1 MLPLVLGLGSCGMG
15 APRSA
20 PPSGVDGLVVPTPS
34 IDPTDFVAVVDNPW
48 LPLAAGSRWR
58 YAASDGASVE
68 VTVTGT
74 RPVAGVEATVV
85 DTVERGPGG
94 RVVERSSAWFAQD
107 REGNVWHVGDEGVWE
122 AGEAG
127 AEAGL
132 AMPATPRVGDGF
144 VEEHAPGVAGD
155 ESRVLAVDAR
165 RTTSYDAF
173 DGLVQVERSSPLEPG
188 RTTEAFYARDVGLV
202 LLEDMEDAEGARDL
216 ELVDLGRG

>member
-48 LPLAAGSRWR
+48 LPLAVGSRWR
-58 YAASDGASVE
+58 YAASDGTSVE

-74 RPVAGVEATVV
+74 RRAAGVEATVV

-202 LLEDMEDAEGARDL
+202 LVEGTRDL
-216 ELVDLGRG
+216 ELVDLSRG

>member
-1 MLPLVLGLGSCGMG
+1 MLVLPLVLGLGSCGMG

-48 LPLAAGSRWR
+48 LPLAVGSRWR

-74 RPVAGVEATVV
+74 RSVAGVEATVV

-127 AEAGL
+127 AKAGL

-188 RTTEAFYARDVGLV
+188 RTAEAFYARDVGLV
-202 LLEDMEDAEGARDL
+202 LLEGAQDL
-216 ELVDLGRG
+216 ELVAFTRG

>member
-1 MLPLVLGLGSCGMG
+1 VLPLVLALGSCGMG

-34 IDPTDFVAVVDNPW
+34 IDPTDFVTVVDNPW
-48 LPLAAGSRWR
+48 LPLAVGSRWR

-74 RPVAGVEATVV
+74 GPVAGVEATVV
-85 DTVERGPGG
+85 DTVERRPGG

-107 REGNVWHVGDEGVWE
+107 SEGNVWHVGDEGVWE

-144 VEEHAPGVAGD
+144 VEEHAPGLAGD

-202 LLEDMEDAEGARDL
+202 LVEGARDL
-216 ELVDLGRG
+216 ELVDLSRA

>member
-1 MLPLVLGLGSCGMG
+1 VLPLVLALGSCGMG

-34 IDPTDFVAVVDNPW
+34 IDPTDFVTVVDNPW
-48 LPLAAGSRWR
+48 LPLAVGSRWR
-58 YAASDGASVE
+58 YAASDGGSVD

-107 REGNVWHVGDEGVWE
+107 SQGNVWHVGDEGVWE
-122 AGEAG
+122 ADVAG

-132 AMPATPRVGDGF
+132 AMSATPRVGDGF

-202 LLEDMEDAEGARDL
+202 LVEGTRDL
-216 ELVDLGRG
+216 ELVDLSRG